1 MSASEQDRAR
11 SIHGGTRTLGVIG
24 WPVEH
29 SLSPAI
35 HNAAFRSMG
44 LPWVYLPLPVAPGTL
59 PQALAGLVALGFEGA
74 NITMPH
80 KTEAA
85 ALADELTEDARLLGA
100 ANTLTVQNGAIL
112 GDNTDAPGFERFLRT
127 DAGFEVSGASAL
139 LFGAGGAARAVALA
153 LARGGVAALTVAA
166 REPATAMAIV
176 ELLEGFPVE
185 VRVIALGEAAGSEAD
200 LIVNATPVGADGVGT
215 LPAPALGPTVV
226 VVDLSYRSPTPL
238 LASAERSGA
247 TSFSGLGLLVQQAA
261 LSFERW
267 TERPAPLAV
276 MVDAARAASVA
287 PD

>member
-85 ALADELTEDARLLGA
+85 DLADELTEDARLLRA
-100 ANTLTVQNGAIL
+100 ANTLTVQTGRSWATTPTPRGSSGSCGRTL
-112 GDNTDAPGFERFLRT
+112 GSRPAGRARCSSAPGAPRGRWPWRWP
-127 DAGFEVSGASAL
+127 
-139 LFGAGGAARAVALA
+139 GAAQL
-153 LARGGVAALTVAA
+153 
-166 REPATAMAIV
+166 
-176 ELLEGFPVE
+176 
-185 VRVIALGEAAGSEAD
+185 
-200 LIVNATPVGADGVGT
+200 
-215 LPAPALGPTVV
+215 
-226 VVDLSYRSPTPL
+226 RSPWRRVNQQRPWPSWDSSTGSRSRFVRSRSRRPPDPRRIWSSTPPPWAPTGSGRFPL
-238 LASAERSGA
+238 RPWLPRCSWSTCCTGRRRPCSPRPNERAPPRSPGSG
-247 TSFSGLGLLVQQAA
+247 SSC
-261 LSFERW
+261 SK
-267 TERPAPLAV
+267 RPCRSNDGPN
-276 MVDAARAASVA
+276 DRRRS
-287 PD
+287 P

>member
-85 ALADELTEDARLLGA
+85 DLADELTEDARLLGA

-127 DAGFEVSGASAL
+127 DAGFDARGTRAL

-153 LARGGVAALTVAA
+153 LARSGVAALTVAA
-166 REPATAMAIV
+166 REPATAMADR
-176 ELLEGFPVE
+176 GTPRR
-185 VRVIALGEAAGSEAD
+185 VRGRGSCD
-200 LIVNATPVGADGVGT
+200 
-215 LPAPALGPTVV
+215 PARGGHRIRGGSGRQRHPRGRRRGR
-226 VVDLSYRSPTPL
+226 D
-238 LASAERSGA
+238 ASRSGPGSHGA
-247 TSFSGLGLLVQQAA
+247 RG
-261 LSFERW
+261 
-267 TERPAPLAV
+267 RPAVP
-276 MVDAARAASVA
+276 AR
-287 PD
+287 

>member
-85 ALADELTEDARLLGA
+85 DLADELTEDARLLRA

-112 GDNTDAPGFERFLRT
+112 GDNTDAPGFERFLQ
-127 DAGFEVSGASAL
+127 AGRRVRGPRGERVAL
-139 LFGAGGAARAVALA
+139 RRRRRRAGGGPGAGQE
-153 LARGGVAALTVAA
+153 RGG
-166 REPATAMAIV
+166 RPH
-176 ELLEGFPVE
+176 G
-185 VRVIALGEAAGSEAD
+185 G
-200 LIVNATPVGADGVGT
+200 GA
-215 LPAPALGPTVV
+215 
-226 VVDLSYRSPTPL
+226 
-238 LASAERSGA
+238 
-247 TSFSGLGLLVQQAA
+247 
-261 LSFERW
+261 
-267 TERPAPLAV
+267 
-276 MVDAARAASVA
+276 
-287 PD
+287 

>member
-1 MSASEQDRAR
+1 
-11 SIHGGTRTLGVIG
+11 VIG

-85 ALADELTEDARLLGA
+85 DLADELTEDVRLLRA

-127 DAGFEVSGASAL
+127 DAGFDARGTRAL

-153 LARGGVAALTVAA
+153 LARSGVAALTVAA

-176 ELLEGFPVE
+176 ELLDGFAVE
-185 VRVIALGEAAGSEAD
+185 VRAIPLEEAAGSEVD
-200 LIVNATPVGADGVGT
+200 LVVNATPVGADGVGT
-215 LPAPALGPTVV
+215 LPAPALGHSVL
-226 VVDLSYRSPTPL
+226 VVDLLYRSTTPL
-238 LASAERSGA
+238 LASAERAGA

-276 MVDAARAASVA
+276 MADAARAATAGSV
-287 PD
+287 